1 MIGATVIAD
10 TGFAVVQ
17 LFPQTII
24 SMFNKDPELMTLG
37 ATALR
42 TWFLALP
49 ITGAGIIMSNYFQA
63 VGKVKVASFL
73 NLTRQVIVLIPMI
86 MILGSMFGL
95 YGIFYAV
102 PLSELASFSMASF
115 MITRENK
122 KVWSVHK
129 HE

>member
-1 MIGATVIAD
+1 MFSQD
-10 TGFAVVQ
+10 TEVM
-17 LFPQTII
+17 L
-24 SMFNKDPELMTLG
+24 LG
-37 ATALR
+37 PTALR

-86 MILGSMFGL
+86 MILGFCFGL

-115 MITRENK
+115 MIYRENK
-122 KVWSVHK
+122 NIWQNK
-129 HE
+129 E

>member
-1 MIGATVIAD
+1 MGASIIAGV
-10 TGFAVVQ
+10 GFAIVQ
-17 LFPQTII
+17 LFPQLII
-24 SMFNKDPELMTLG
+24 SMFSQDTEVMLLG
-37 ATALR
+37 PTALR

-86 MILGSMFGL
+86 MILGFCFGL

-115 MITRENK
+115 MIYHENK
-122 KVWSVHK
+122 NIWQNK
-129 HE
+129 E